1 MSAEQVGN
9 GKEVTHHLRECIKL
23 KLERI
28 DPCLERFVVSEYVRQ
43 LSLEGSVEGGSFM
56 LRGGKL
62 LKVNFLQE
70 PLQYHDLPV
79 NNHSYISEASDRPL
93 GLGSL
98 VHEVDTFEVVAE
110 DICFSVGVD
119 PPPLI
124 P

>member
-9 GKEVTHHLRECIKL
+9 GKEDTHHLRECIKL

-28 DPCLERFVVSEYVRQ
+28 DPRLERFVVPEYVRQ
-43 LSLEGSVEGGSFM
+43 LSLDGIVEGGPFM
-56 LRGGKL
+56 LSRRKL

-79 NNHSYISEASDRPL
+79 NNHSYIAEASDRPL
-93 GLGSL
+93 NLGSL
-98 VHEVDTFEVVAE
+98 VHEVDTLKVVAE
-110 DICFSVGVD
+110 DICFSVGID
-119 PPPLI
+119 PSLI